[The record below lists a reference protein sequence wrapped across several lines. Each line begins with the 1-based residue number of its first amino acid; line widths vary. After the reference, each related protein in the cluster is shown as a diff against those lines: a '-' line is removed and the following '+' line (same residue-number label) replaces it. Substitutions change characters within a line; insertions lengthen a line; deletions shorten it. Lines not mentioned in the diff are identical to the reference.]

1 MGRCRFKKS
10 AHPSPPLTKMAP
22 PAFPPSSGMAAGV
35 TQRRRPRSP
44 APIAPP
50 RGSGAADWPIPGG
63 GAAIGGRRGEAG
75 RGLRAGEAG
84 GPSCFAG
91 VAAAAVPR
99 APGPALPGRGS
110 APSPGL
116 HSASPGGRRLLLLP
130 ARAGGRAAE
139 VGGFPP
145 RRRSEAREREV
156 GGGGGREALR
166 RSGCSSRR
174 RQESKPQVPDFPP
187 EAVCHP
193 GGFRFSFPGAGSL
206 SSGKGRGR
214 AEPVTGFPSGRGG
227 DTA

>member
-10 AHPSPPLTKMAP
+10 ARPSPPFTKMAP

-91 VAAAAVPR
+91 AAAAAAAAAPR
-99 APGPALPGRGS
+99 APGPARPGPARLRVRPQPRAPLRLPRRQAAPPPPS
-110 APSPGL
+110 A
-116 HSASPGGRRLLLLP
+116 GRRQ
-130 ARAGGRAAE
+130 
-139 VGGFPP
+139 
-145 RRRSEAREREV
+145 
-156 GGGGGREALR
+156 GGGGGRFPAEA
-166 RSGCSSRR
+166 
-174 RQESKPQVPDFPP
+174 
-187 EAVCHP
+187 
-193 GGFRFSFPGAGSL
+193 
-206 SSGKGRGR
+206 
-214 AEPVTGFPSGRGG
+214 AE
-227 DTA
+227 